1 MKAVFFC
8 VNLMAVAY
16 SRAISFDLS
25 GDSFAAATYCCC
37 SMQLQLQL
45 LPHHTGNPSVACHL
59 LPFEVLAVAPQGAN
73 RSWWSQLIAF
83 PRRKIRSP

>member
-1 MKAVFFC
+1 LRIPERFLLICLATASQQR
-8 VNLMAVAY
+8 LIAVAV
-16 SRAISFDLS
+16 L
-25 GDSFAAATYCCC
+25 
-37 SMQLQLQL
+37 QLQLQL

-73 RSWWSQLIAF
+73 RSWWSQLIAI

>member
-1 MKAVFFC
+1 LRIPERFLLICLATASQQR
-8 VNLMAVAY
+8 LIAVAD
-16 SRAISFDLS
+16 I
-25 GDSFAAATYCCC
+25 AAAVV
-37 SMQLQLQL
+37 QLQLQL